1 MLEGAFLLLEPG
13 AEGVEGMEGRRLDAE
28 GILFLEDVGADIFQ
42 RGLCLPRD
50 NKMTAAQQERIIQV
64 IRACFE

>member
-28 GILFLEDVGADIFQ
+28 GILFLEDVGEDVEA
-42 RGLCLPRD
+42 R
-50 NKMTAAQQERIIQV
+50 
-64 IRACFE
+64 